1 MAEVLPH
8 EPLVAVVA
16 PKHAEPAV
24 ASLDRG
30 RGDDCVDT
38 GRRATADE
46 DGEGFRAH
54 TALRSSSR
62 VSARLSL
69 PGAIRTP
76 AVSLRVVAD
85 IGASLPCRPFLA
97 QALSGYRAMRARR
110 PKWCQDQLGP
120 VDGRAW
126 AGTGPPAAAAR
137 RT

>member
-85 IGASLPCRPFLA
+85 IGASLPCRLSWA
-97 QALSGYRAMRARR
+97 RALSGSGACQPGGRNGSRARR
-110 PKWCQDQLGP
+110 VTSIEGLVQ
-120 VDGRAW
+120 V
-126 AGTGPPAAAAR
+126 
-137 RT
+137 